1 MSMQPGETNGP
12 GGSTA
17 DVAKDQASGVVSKV
31 QEQGGV
37 AAGALQQGG
46 QQIIGE
52 TKAQVGKLNEEV
64 QRQIHA
70 VLEQAQQELGGRAAE
85 QTDKA
90 ATNLRG
96 LAEEFRALADGR
108 PEEASSLV
116 PHVLQLS
123 QTAAHYADR
132 LDSGGFT
139 GVMEDLS
146 NFARRRPGLFLVGAL
161 AAGMAT
167 ARLARGAQKGGS
179 LEKDSDSGIPSQ
191 APPSLASGA
200 PYGTSTVDVATL
212 GAAEVY

>member
-1 MSMQPGETNGP
+1 M
-12 GGSTA
+12 
-17 DVAKDQASGVVSKV
+17 
-31 QEQGGV
+31 
-37 AAGALQQGG
+37 
-46 QQIIGE
+46 
-52 TKAQVGKLNEEV
+52 
-64 QRQIHA
+64 
-70 VLEQAQQELGGRAAE
+70 
-85 QTDKA
+85 
-90 ATNLRG
+90 
-96 LAEEFRALADGR
+96 
-108 PEEASSLV
+108 
-116 PHVLQLS
+116 PHVRQLS

-167 ARLARGAQKGGS
+167 ACLARGAQKGS

-200 PYGTSTVDVATL
+200 PYGTSTVGVAPF